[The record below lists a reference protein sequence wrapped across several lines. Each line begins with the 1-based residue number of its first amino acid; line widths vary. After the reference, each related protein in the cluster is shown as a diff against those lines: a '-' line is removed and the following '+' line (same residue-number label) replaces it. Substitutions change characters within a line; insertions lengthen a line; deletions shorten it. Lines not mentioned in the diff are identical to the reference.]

1 MFLDNTEISFET
13 LSIFN
18 LSWDNINDKSD
29 LRPYHALSFRKKGN
43 AVFIGQDG
51 VTAART
57 GEILFVPAFYEYTL
71 KASDEEVFVVH
82 FSSQSNLPQEIRK
95 FTPESAKYFERKF
108 TELYTV
114 WTKKQ
119 FGYEHECKSI
129 LYKILTKIEREIAE
143 AKISNMHDSILE
155 AVEYIHDHFTEEGLS
170 VDYLA
175 KMCGMSDTYFR
186 KLFVKNF
193 SVTPI
198 NYIKNLKINYAKEL
212 LLSGYYTIGEVSDK
226 CGFNT
231 INYFSSFMKKE
242 TGKTPS
248 EICRKNTV

>member
-1 MFLDNTEISFET
+1 MFLDNAEISFET
-13 LSIFN
+13 LSILN
-18 LSWDNINDKSD
+18 LSWDNINDESD

-43 AVFIGQDG
+43 AEFIGKNG
-51 VTAART
+51 VITAQT

-71 KASDEEVFVVH
+71 KADCEEVFVVH
-82 FSSQSNLPQEIRK
+82 FSSQCKLPCEIRK
-95 FTPESAKYFERKF
+95 FTPDNSQYFERKF

-143 AKISNMHDSILE
+143 TKISDMHDSILE
-155 AVEYIHDHFTEEGLS
+155 AVEYIHDNFTEESLS
-170 VDYLA
+170 VDFLA

-193 SVTPI
+193 SVTPM
-198 NYIKNLKINYAKEL
+198 NYIKALKINYACEL
-212 LLSGYYTIGEVSDK
+212 LLSGYYTVGEVAEK

-242 TGKTPS
+242 TGHTPS
-248 EICRKNTV
+248 ELCRRDI

>member
-1 MFLDNTEISFET
+1 MFLETTEISFET

-43 AVFIGQDG
+43 AEFVGKSG
-51 VTAART
+51 VTTAKT

-82 FSSQSNLPQEIRK
+82 FSSQSTLPDEIKK
-95 FTPESAKYFERKF
+95 FTPESPNYFERKF

-143 AKISNMHDSILE
+143 TNISNMHDSILE
-155 AVEYIHDHFTEEGLS
+155 AVEYIHDNFTEENLS
-170 VDYLA
+170 VDFLS

-193 SVTPI
+193 SQTPI
-198 NYIKNLKINYAKEL
+198 DYIKTLKINYAREL
-212 LLSGYYTIGEVSDK
+212 LLSGYYTVGEVSEK

-242 TGKTPS
+242 TGLTPS
-248 EICRKNTV
+248 EICRKSTI

>member
-1 MFLDNTEISFET
+1 M
-13 LSIFN
+13 
-18 LSWDNINDKSD
+18 
-29 LRPYHALSFRKKGN
+29 
-43 AVFIGQDG
+43 
-51 VTAART
+51 
-57 GEILFVPAFYEYTL
+57 
-71 KASDEEVFVVH
+71 FVVH
-82 FSSQSNLPQEIRK
+82 FSSQSDLPSEIKK
-95 FTPESAKYFERKF
+95 FTPESSKYFERKF

-143 AKISNMHDSILE
+143 AKISVMNDSILE
-155 AVEYIHDHFTEEGLS
+155 AVEYIHDHFTEDSLS
-170 VDYLA
+170 VDFLA

-198 NYIKNLKINYAKEL
+198 KYINSLKLNYAREL
-212 LLSGYYTIGEVSDK
+212 LLSGYYTVGEVSEK

-231 INYFSSFMKKE
+231 INYFSSFIKKE
-242 TGKTPS
+242 TGLMPS
-248 EICRKNTV
+248 EILKENLL